1 MSVQYCVRA
10 SGPASSVR
18 AAEHVHRFAPSQ
30 CDRILS
36 AIGRV
41 TVNRLGATA
50 AEIGEA
56 CGLTV
61 VQVARRLPELRRAGK
76 TVVLQHDCGD
86 LMRNGYRCWALV
98 RE

>member
-1 MSVQYCVRA
+1 MNVQHCVRA
-10 SGPASSVR
+10 SGPASAVR
-18 AAEHVHRFAPSQ
+18 AAEHVHSFAPSQ

-36 AIGRV
+36 AIGQL
-41 TVNRLGATA
+41 TANRLGATA

-61 VQVARRLPELRRAGK
+61 VQVARRLPELRRAGR
-76 TVVLQHDCGD
+76 TLVLQHDSGD

-98 RE
+98 RS

>member
-1 MSVQYCVRA
+1 MNVQHGVRA
-10 SGPASSVR
+10 GGPRSSVR
-18 AAEHVHRFAPSQ
+18 AAEQVHSFAPSQ

-36 AIGRV
+36 AIGQV
-41 TVNRLGATA
+41 TTNRLGATA

-76 TVVLQHDCGD
+76 ALVLQHDSGD

-98 RE
+98 RS